1 MTPYLLILKTGD
13 TFADMARELG
23 DFEDWIRRGLQDP
36 PREVRVLDARS
47 ASALPS
53 LDELAGVLITGSHH
67 MVSHRAPWSEALA
80 QWLAQAVRAD
90 VPVLG
95 ICYGHQLLAHAMG
108 GEVDDHPQGL
118 EVGTVPICLDEQ
130 AQDDPL
136 LGGLPVTF
144 LGQMVHQQ
152 SVRRLPPGAVR
163 LAHSAHEPHAAFR
176 VGRRA
181 WGVQFHPEFSP
192 TAMCGYIAHL
202 DDALRRQGADPQAMR
217 DSVKATDWAAALLV
231 RFGRLS
237 CKRMPHGDASYADGR

>member
-36 PREVRVLDARS
+36 QREVRVIDARS
-47 ASALPS
+47 ATELPA
-53 LDELAGVLITGSHH
+53 LDELSGVLITGSHD

-80 QWLAQAVRAD
+80 RWLAQAVRAD

-108 GEVDDHPQGL
+108 GEVDDHPRGL
-118 EVGTVPICLDEQ
+118 EVGTVPICLDEL

-181 WGVQFHPEFSP
+181 WGVQFHPEFS
-192 TAMCGYIAHL
+192 
-202 DDALRRQGADPQAMR
+202 DVVMR
-217 DSVKATDWAAALLV
+217 DYVACFAPALQRAGMDVAALEQGVQATPESASLLARFAQLAAA
-231 RFGRLS
+231 
-237 CKRMPHGDASYADGR
+237 ATT